1 MERLCVIMMT
11 EKCDDKNC
19 PKHGTLKI
27 YGGTIEGVIV
37 SDKPKN
43 TVIIEKDYLYYV
55 PKFERYERRKTRIAV
70 HKPPCID
77 VHTGDRIIAG
87 KCRKVSKTK
96 AHVVLEKIK

>member
-1 MERLCVIMMT
+1 MT
-11 EKCDDKNC
+11 DKCDDKNC
-19 PKHGTLKI
+19 PKHGTLRV
-27 YGGTIEGVIV
+27 YGGTIEGTIV

-43 TVIIEKDYLYYV
+43 TVIIESHYLKFV
-55 PKFERYERRKTRIAV
+55 PKYERYERRKTRLAA

-77 VHTGDRIIAG
+77 VHTGDRVLVG